1 MCIFHFFLL
10 FYHSYQHKK
19 WNGETLSDTLVGV
32 LFLCGFLSSMIFG
45 TFVGGWVDRIGR
57 KKGCQIYCGLYTLA
71 AFSTYSDNYFILIS
85 GRICGGISTSLLFSA
100 PEAWLIGE
108 HRAGNYPEEWIN
120 HLFGW
125 VFFGDSIMA
134 IIAGFIAQPAATHLG
149 YSGPFFASAAIL
161 IVALVY
167 ITIDWTENYGDRN
180 VVGTRNFSEALEV
193 CKDRK
198 VFTLGMIQSLFE
210 GSMYVFVL
218 LYVPILRESSKESG
232 DPFGLD
238 PPIGNIF
245 SIYMIGCMIGS
256 SLFSMALGRNWTIMQ
271 IARVVFI
278 VASSSIAC
286 SIVLKSYV

>member
-1 MCIFHFFLL
+1 M
-10 FYHSYQHKK
+10 
-19 WNGETLSDTLVGV
+19 
-32 LFLCGFLSSMIFG
+32 FLCGFLSSMIFG

-57 KKGCQIYCGLYTLA
+57 KKGCQLYCCLYILA
-71 AFSTYSDNYFILIS
+71 ALSTKADNYFILIS

-108 HRAGNYPEEWIN
+108 HKNGNYPEEWIN

-134 IIAGFIAQPAATHLG
+134 IIAGFIAQPAATNFG
-149 YSGPFFASAAIL
+149 YSGPFFASAIIL
-161 IVALVY
+161 VFALVY
-167 ITIDWTENYGDRN
+167 ITIYWSENYGDRN
-180 VVGTRNFSEALEV
+180 AVGTSNFKDALKV
-193 CKDRK
+193 CKERK

-232 DPFGLD
+232 DPYGE

-245 SIYMIGCMIGS
+245 SVYMIGCMIGS
-256 SLFSMALGRNWTIMQ
+256 SLFSMALGRNWTIME
-271 IARVVFI
+271 ISRVVFI
-278 VASSSIAC
+278 IASSSIGL
-286 SIVLKSYV
+286 SILLKNYVSINIIFNI